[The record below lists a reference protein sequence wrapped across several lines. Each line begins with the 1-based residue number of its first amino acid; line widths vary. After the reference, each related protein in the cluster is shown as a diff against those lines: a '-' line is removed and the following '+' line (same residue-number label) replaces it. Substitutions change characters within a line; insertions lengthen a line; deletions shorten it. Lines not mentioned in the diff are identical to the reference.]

1 MKTESGCIRAAGMT
15 KEVSNKQGHFTLT
28 KKQMSNMKN
37 LVVIMLS
44 VASLFGGSFGC
55 NKDHSAVAG
64 NTNTYNEGSNT
75 TDNTKGNKM
84 KIKIGSHTFNA
95 TLFDNATAN
104 AFKAML
110 PLTLN
115 MDELN
120 GNEKKHDFSNTLPTN
135 SSNPKTINNDD
146 LMIWGSNTLVLF
158 YKTFPTSYSYTKLG
172 QLDDPSGLEAA
183 VGSGSVTVT
192 FELD

>member
-1 MKTESGCIRAAGMT
+1 
-15 KEVSNKQGHFTLT
+15 
-28 KKQMSNMKN
+28 
-37 LVVIMLS
+37 MLS

-64 NTNTYNEGSNT
+64 NTNTYHEGSNT
-75 TDNTKGNKM
+75 TDSTKGNKM
-84 KIKIGSHTFNA
+84 KIKIGSNTFNA

-120 GNEKKHDFSNTLPTN
+120 GNEKKYDFSNTLPTN
-135 SSNPKTINNDD
+135 SANPKTINSGD
-146 LMIWGSNTLVLF
+146 LMIWGENTLVLF
-158 YKTFPTSYSYTKLG
+158 YKTFPTSYRYTRLG
-172 QLDDPSGLEAA
+172 RIADPSGLEAA